1 MSVESDLVNIVDTAG
16 TVPAIDAV
24 TEMMIARL
32 VNLGITN
39 DNEVSMEVAAAGM
52 FDILAFMWRYERGR
66 EHALR
71 HWATVRLF
79 VRIYPYA
86 LHWYEYTCKQ
96 LCAPGGAWE
105 KRDRSAFEADF
116 A

>member
-1 MSVESDLVNIVDTAG
+1 MNVADDAG
-16 TVPAIDAV
+16 TEIAVDAPIVDAV
-24 TEMMIARL
+24 TEVMIARL
-32 VNLGITN
+32 VNLGLAD

-66 EHALR
+66 ERALR
-71 HWATVRLF
+71 HWATARLF
-79 VRIYPYA
+79 VRMYPYA

-105 KRDRSAFEADF
+105 TRDRSAFEADF